1 MIDFSR
7 LRTLEDVQAER
18 MRLEQSVAQQQGKV
32 QHDIRTIQSTWQSR
46 VGIVRHVISALG
58 YIIPK
63 PQSKTILG
71 VLSSA
76 LIARI
81 FRRRKS

>member
-7 LRTLEDVQAER
+7 LRTLEDVQTER
-18 MRLEQSVAQQQGKV
+18 IRLEQSVAQQQGKV
-32 QHDIRTIQSTWQSR
+32 QHDIRMIQSTWQSR
-46 VGIVRHVISALG
+46 VGIVRHVISTLR

-63 PQSKTILG
+63 PQNKTIIG
-71 VLSSA
+71 VLSSV

-81 FRRRKS
+81 FHRRKS